1 MSTRRTAKVACQPE
15 WCPVE
20 RTLAIIGGVWKV
32 IIIRELLTGTK
43 RYGQLHRTLR
53 GVTHKMLTQQ
63 LRELERDGVVHREM
77 YPQVPPKVEYSLT
90 ARGRGLGPLLQEM
103 HRWGNELPGP
113 AAAARGAAR
122 QAEPALCGAAVGPEP
137 PGPGGFHPYLRI
149 TP

>member
-43 RYGQLHRTLR
+43 RYGQLHRALR

-63 LRELERDGVVHREM
+63 LRELERDGDVPAGATQGRILAHR
-77 YPQVPPKVEYSLT
+77 PGSR
-90 ARGRGLGPLLQEM
+90 A
-103 HRWGNELPGP
+103 GP
-113 AAAARGAAR
+113 AAPGDAPLGERAPGA
-122 QAEPALCGAAVGPEP
+122 
-137 PGPGGFHPYLRI
+137 GGEV
-149 TP
+149 

>member
-113 AAAARGAAR
+113 AATY
-122 QAEPALCGAAVGPEP
+122 EPALAPSGRMRPAASRRLVGAQGVI
-137 PGPGGFHPYLRI
+137 RR
-149 TP
+149 